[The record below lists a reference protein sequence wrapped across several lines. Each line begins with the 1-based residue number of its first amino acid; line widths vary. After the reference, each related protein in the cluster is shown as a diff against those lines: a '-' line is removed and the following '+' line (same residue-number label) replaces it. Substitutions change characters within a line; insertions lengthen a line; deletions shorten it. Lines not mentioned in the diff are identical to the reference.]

1 MCTAEIVH
9 GGVQIAADLDYRTP
23 QKHVPALA
31 GPGFVRQEIAFMV
44 SKSFPQSGSACFSM
58 VTTLEDEFAWLSSYH
73 LNSGFVE
80 NVGAGLEICAAA
92 RLISTQQCLCTL
104 CHTISVPTPL
114 RAQLHAV
121 IKTLWNTMREQAMQA
136 YRRAIARAA
145 SAVATPF
152 FSGNLWNL
160 NQEVHYRLVLAMTG
174 VELTDQEQ

>member
-1 MCTAEIVH
+1 MEAYRLPPTSIIGRRRNTCPH
-9 GGVQIAADLDYRTP
+9 LPGLDLFA
-23 QKHVPALA
+23 KKSLSWSAKVVPKA
-31 GPGFVRQEIAFMV
+31 V
-44 SKSFPQSGSACFSM
+44 
-58 VTTLEDEFAWLSSYH
+58 VTTLEDECAWLSSYH

-104 CHTISVPTPL
+104 CLTISIPTPL

-152 FSGNLWNL
+152 FRGNLWNL
-160 NQEVHYRLVLAMTG
+160 DHEVHYRLVLAMAG